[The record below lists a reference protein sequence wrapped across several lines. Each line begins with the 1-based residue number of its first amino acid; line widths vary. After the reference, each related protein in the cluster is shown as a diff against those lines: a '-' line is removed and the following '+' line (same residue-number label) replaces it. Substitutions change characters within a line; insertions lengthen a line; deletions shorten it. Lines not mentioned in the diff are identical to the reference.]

1 MNKMQMRKPVLPL
14 FSLNATA
21 PAVVASAALLPP
33 GEEIFDI
40 RPAVEI
46 AWPWWETAF
55 EAFLAVFV
63 FWLLWLFYRWLMAPV
78 TRNQRIIVQSP
89 QKQALRA
96 IERLKLSPV
105 WEHRQMK
112 EICET
117 LAVILKTYAHEAFSL
132 GLGASSTTDELFIAL
147 DHSTIAGDVYGQIR
161 ELLLACDLVKFTGRD
176 DAEVDPELLLANL
189 ANLIRREAWLR

>member
-1 MNKMQMRKPVLPL
+1 MQMRKPTLPL

-40 RPAVEI
+40 RPAVQI
-46 AWPWWETAF
+46 AWPWWETVF
-55 EAFLAVFV
+55 EAFLAVLV
-63 FWLLWLFYRWLMAPV
+63 FWLLWFFYQWLLAPV
-78 TRNQRIIVQSP
+78 QRVQKKLVQSP

-96 IERLKLSPV
+96 IERLRLSPV

-117 LAVILKTYAHEAFSL
+117 LAVILKTYSHEAFNL
-132 GLGASSTTDELFIAL
+132 GMGAPSTTDELLAAL
-147 DHSTIAGDVYGQIR
+147 DHSAVVGEVYGQIR
-161 ELLLACDLVKFTGRD
+161 ELLLACDLIKFTGKESSD
-176 DAEVDPELLLANL
+176 VDPEVLLSALTNL
-189 ANLIRREAWLR
+189 VRQGEWLK

>member
-1 MNKMQMRKPVLPL
+1 MNKMQMRKQVLPL

-40 RPAVEI
+40 RPAVQI
-46 AWPWWETAF
+46 PWPWWETAF
-55 EAFLAVFV
+55 DAFLTVLL
-63 FWLLWLFYRWLMAPV
+63 FWLLWLFYKWLMSPV
-78 TRNQRIIVQSP
+78 TRVQRAIVQSP

-105 WEHRQMK
+105 WRHRQMK

-117 LAVILKTYAHEAFSL
+117 MAVILKTYAHEAFSL
-132 GLGASSTTDELFIAL
+132 GPGASSTTDELLIIL
-147 DHSTIAGDVYGQIR
+147 DRSTIAGDVYGQIR
-161 ELLLACDLVKFTGRD
+161 ELLLACDLVKFTGRESAD
-176 DAEVDPELLLANL
+176 IDPEVLLTTLANL
-189 ANLIRREAWLR
+189 VRREAWLR

>member
-1 MNKMQMRKPVLPL
+1 MNKMQMRKTGIPL

-21 PAVVASAALLPP
+21 PAMVASSALLPP

-40 RPAVEI
+40 RPAIQV
-46 AWPWWETAF
+46 AWPWWETAL
-55 EAFLAVFV
+55 EAFAVV
-63 FWLLWLFYRWLMAPV
+63 LIFWLVWLFYQWLMTPV
-78 TRNQRIIVQSP
+78 TRVQRKIVQSP

-117 LAVILKTYAHEAFSL
+117 LAVILKIYSHEAFNL
-132 GLGASSTTDELFIAL
+132 GQGASSTTDELFMTL
-147 DHSTIAGDVYGQIR
+147 DRSTIAGDVYGQIR
-161 ELLLACDLVKFTGRD
+161 ELLLACDLVKFTGKD
-176 DAEVDPELLLANL
+176 GADIDPELLLATL
-189 ANLIRREAWLR
+189 TKLIRREAWLR

>member
-1 MNKMQMRKPVLPL
+1 MNKMQMRKPTLPL

-40 RPAVEI
+40 RPAVQI
-46 AWPWWETAF
+46 PWPWWETVF
-55 EAFLAVFV
+55 EAVLIVLL
-63 FWLLWLFYRWLMAPV
+63 FWLLWLFYQWLMAPV
-78 TRNQRIIVQSP
+78 ARVQRKIVQSP

-117 LAVILKTYAHEAFSL
+117 LAVILKTYAHEAFNL
-132 GLGASSTTDELFIAL
+132 GLGASSTTDELFGVL
-147 DHSTIAGDVYGQIR
+147 DRSTIAGDVYGQIR
-161 ELLLACDLVKFTGRD
+161 ELLLACDLVKFTGSEGAD
-176 DAEVDPELLLANL
+176 IDPEVLLAML
-189 ANLIRREAWLR
+189 ANLIRRGVWLR